1 MFKNIKMNR
10 LFCLV
15 MIGILSVGFAS
26 CSHQTDYSDYN
37 RILAQYSDNETVY
50 YSFEDLDGNGIK
62 ELMID
67 KGKTV
72 DLFTLDRS
80 NKSLLIQKDLTG
92 SVFYTVSGNRF
103 AAHADYG
110 TGFSGVI
117 IYEYDAENRNVR
129 ITDEYSV
136 LAPVVVAETYYHNS
150 EPISTE
156 EYFNAIKFFCRKGNR
171 VMEYEQSPG
180 EGGAF

>member
-1 MFKNIKMNR
+1 MFKKMKTKR
-10 LFCLV
+10 LFCLFL
-15 MIGILSVGFAS
+15 IGISTVAFAS

-50 YSFEDLDGNGIK
+50 YSFDDLDGNGVK

-72 DLFTLDRS
+72 DLYTLDRS

-92 SVFYTVSGNRF
+92 SVFYTVSGNRL

-110 TGFSGVI
+110 TGFLAVI
-117 IYEYDAENRNVR
+117 IYEYDAENRKVTA
-129 ITDEYSV
+129 TDEYSV

-150 EPISTE
+150 EPISSE
-156 EYFNAIKFFCRKGNR
+156 EYFNAFEFFCRKENR
-171 VMEYEQSPG
+171 VMEYKHSPG